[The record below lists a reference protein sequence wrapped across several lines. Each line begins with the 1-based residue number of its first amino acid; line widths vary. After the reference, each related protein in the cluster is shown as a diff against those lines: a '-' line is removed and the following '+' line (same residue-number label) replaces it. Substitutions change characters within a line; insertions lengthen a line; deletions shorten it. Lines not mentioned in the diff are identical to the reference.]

1 MKRILLITIC
11 LLLTGVMG
19 IAQAKK
25 STPSRPRAPKSGAPK
40 SGAKKYGSTNCNAPS
55 QLLQDGLA
63 LGSPDFISAGATNYY
78 GGFFLAG
85 HSYTAEV
92 WDPYE
97 ADTGIYPAL
106 ELFSGCA
113 MGPSY
118 LDIFSADPAVFYTFG
133 DRISWI
139 SATSDFYQ
147 VVVPNTDTINGY
159 DYFVR
164 ITDTTLHNPRWSSF
178 SGFVTQ
184 YAFVNNTN
192 IDISGTLTLT
202 DNSGATFT
210 ANLTIP
216 AGTESFQTTG
226 GLGVPANDFGFADF
240 AFIGPAGGITAD
252 AYFINS
258 NATVIVP
265 STFAPRNYQH

>member
-1 MKRILLITIC
+1 MKRIPLITIC

-25 STPSRPRAPKSGAPK
+25 QLPSRPTVAKSGGPKSGV
-40 SGAKKYGSTNCNAPS
+40 KKYGSTDCNNPS

-63 LGSPDFISAGATNYY
+63 LGAPDFIGASTTNYY
-78 GGFFLAG
+78 GGYFLAG

-92 WDPYE
+92 WDPYD
-97 ADTGIYPAL
+97 ADTGIYPNLAL
-106 ELFSGCA
+106 LSGCA
-113 MGPSY
+113 TGPSY
-118 LDIFSADPAVFYTFG
+118 SDVFNADPVLYYTFT

-139 SATSDFYQ
+139 SPTTDFYQ
-147 VVVPNTDTINGY
+147 VALPNTDTKNGY
-159 DYFVR
+159 NYFIR
-164 ITDTTLHNPRWSSF
+164 ITDTTLHNPRWSTF
-178 SGFVTQ
+178 SGFITQ
-184 YAFVNNTN
+184 YALVNNTN

-202 DNSGATFT
+202 DSSGTQFT
-210 ANLTIP
+210 TSITIP

-240 AFIGPAGGITAD
+240 AFIGPAGGIIAD

-258 NATVIVP
+258 SATVIVP